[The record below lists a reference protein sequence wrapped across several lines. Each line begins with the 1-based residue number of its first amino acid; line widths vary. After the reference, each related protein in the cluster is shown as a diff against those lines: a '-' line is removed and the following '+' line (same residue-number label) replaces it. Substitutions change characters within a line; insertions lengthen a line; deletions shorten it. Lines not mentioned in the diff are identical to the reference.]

1 MAAIKKGACMQTT
14 ETSVELSLEAGVATL
29 TLNRPQRL
37 NSFNPAMH
45 QALAA
50 ALDRLRDDVEVRVL
64 VLTGAGRAFCA
75 GQDLSDRAVLP
86 GQQAVDLGQS
96 IEDYYAPLVRRLRDM
111 PKPVIAA
118 VNGVAAGAGA
128 NIALA
133 CDLVIAAR
141 SARFTQAFSKVGLMP
156 DSGGSYWLPRLL
168 GQARAMGLALLAE
181 PLPAEQAEEWGLI
194 WRCVDDE
201 DFPAAVRQLA
211 EQLAGGPTLAYARIK
226 GALQAAE
233 DNSLEQQLRLERDTQ
248 RQLGF
253 SADYREGVAAFLAKR
268 PPCFQ
273 GK

>member
-1 MAAIKKGACMQTT
+1 MQAA
-14 ETSVELSLEAGVATL
+14 ETSIEVNLEAGVATV

-50 ALDRLRDDVEVRVL
+50 ALDRLRDDAEVRVL
-64 VLTGAGRAFCA
+64 VLTGTGRAFCA
-75 GQDLSDRAVLP
+75 GQDLSDRAPEP
-86 GQQAVDLGQS
+86 GQPPADLGLS
-96 IEDYYAPLVRRLRDM
+96 IEAYYAPLVRRLRDM

-141 SARFTQAFSKVGLMP
+141 SASFIQAFSKIGLLP
-156 DSGGSYWLPRLL
+156 DAGGSYWLPRLL

-181 PLPAEQAEEWGLI
+181 PLPAERAEQWGLI

-211 EQLAGGPTLAYARIK
+211 EQLASGPTLAYARIK
-226 GALQAAE
+226 QALQAAE
-233 DNSLEQQLRLERDTQ
+233 GNSLERQLQLERDTQ
-248 RQLGF
+248 RELGF
-253 SADYREGVAAFLAKR
+253 SADYREGVAAFLGKR
-268 PPCFQ
+268 PPRF
-273 GK
+273 GGR